1 MFLSQGEVSPGG
13 DGDASITGEAA
24 PAHDAEPVIVT
35 DSAVATI
42 AELIDFI
49 WKKENNIK
57 RFWFSRGIFL
67 IFGDV
72 TPSEFQ
78 INHEIKDRNF
88 HE

>member
-1 MFLSQGEVSPGG
+1 MSPGG

-49 WKKENNIK
+49 
-57 RFWFSRGIFL
+57 
-67 IFGDV
+67 
-72 TPSEFQ
+72 
-78 INHEIKDRNF
+78 
-88 HE
+88 